1 MMSLK
6 NNLDQIV
13 YERIVDE
20 IIAGHYKMGEKIL
33 AGEVAEKFEI
43 SKTPV
48 TQAIKLL
55 CNDGVFEMLPNGR
68 IVVPTLTYEDVQNVC
83 SVRELLESY
92 SCEQICAR
100 PKEENEN
107 LIQELQKYS
116 DACEN
121 EVALGNHVRF
131 VREDMKF
138 HQKLVEG
145 TGNNYLME
153 TFRKAHGRY
162 MVACYLML
170 PLERRDFDHSI
181 REHKQMI
188 ACIQEENVERAKE
201 IVKSHIEY
209 ILTILKSECSGKPL

>member
-1 MMSLK
+1 MLSIK

-33 AGEVAEKFEI
+33 AGEIAEKFEI

-68 IVVPTLTYEDVQNVC
+68 IVVPTLTYQDVQNVC
-83 SVRELLESY
+83 RVRELLESY
-92 SCEQICAR
+92 SCEQICDR
-100 PKEENEN
+100 PKEENEA
-107 LIQELQKYS
+107 LIRELQDLAETS
-116 DACEN
+116 EEEN
-121 EVALGNHVRF
+121 ALGNHIRF
-131 VREDMKF
+131 VRADMKF
-138 HQKLVEG
+138 HQVLVEG

-181 REHKQMI
+181 REHRQLI
-188 ACIQEENVERAKE
+188 ACIEACDTERAKE
-201 IVKSHIEY
+201 IIKNHIDY
-209 ILTILKSECSGKPL
+209 ILTILKTD